1 MACWRDRNL
10 PPEAVESDNE
20 EVGIPDKEDGAAG
33 EAAPSAAFKFTS
45 FREFLKFVEYVG
57 EAAPVEL
64 AEPIKDN
71 TGAML
76 VQKANHVRE
85 SLIKNLWKF
94 VNAGNLNEN
103 ISVSGTAALR
113 AALRDK
119 ICRSLFKCLEPGRFH
134 VAQAL
139 DDASQVNLRG
149 MVSSLIERKEI
160 LPLFLKLDQQGDPIL
175 PHLGEVAITAGGL
188 AEQYVKTS
196 PVGASARESIRH
208 AMFAGLFHDIALADD
223 ADFLLKD
230 IEQATQSGH
239 AAESAKFV
247 RENLPEANPAI
258 AHLIEHHHRDVN
270 RYDPDVDTQIKGEQ
284 VSEEALALAEFIL
297 IQLRSQY
304 KKEEGMTVPE
314 MLFYGLGRAFGQ
326 GRFHP
331 RFRSIAAGLWEN
343 LYTTLHY
350 GYEIGLVENRC
361 PHKPSAIAYP
371 TPRCTQIMCHQRM
384 HQCEHYDDQFALEIL
399 NATRFPGRPGL
410 MITPGKYGKCKLAQF
425 LPKEEDMKK
434 GALDWMEKGGRKGK
448 S

>member
-1 MACWRDRNL
+1 M
-10 PPEAVESDNE
+10 PPEVVESDNE
-20 EVGIPDKEDGAAG
+20 EIGKPAAEEGTDTEGAG
-33 EAAPSAAFKFTS
+33 SAAFKFTA

-64 AEPIKDN
+64 AEPIQD
-71 TGAML
+71 TAGAML

-94 VNAGNLNEN
+94 FNAGNLNEN
-103 ISVSGTAALR
+103 ISVAGTKALR
-113 AALRDK
+113 TALRDK
-119 ICRSLFKCLEPGRFH
+119 ICHSLFKCLEPGRFH

-139 DDASQVNLRG
+139 VDASQVNLRA
-149 MVSSLIERKEI
+149 MVAGIVERKDT
-160 LPLFLKLDQQGDPIL
+160 LPLFLKLDQMEDPIL

-188 AEQYVKTS
+188 AEQYVKS
-196 PVGASARESIRH
+196 SQIGASARESIRH
-208 AMFAGLFHDIALADD
+208 AVFAGLFHDIALADD

-230 IEQATQSGH
+230 IEQAAQSGH
-239 AAESAKFV
+239 IEQSARFV
-247 RENLPEANPAI
+247 RENLPELNPVI
-258 AHLIEHHHRDVN
+258 AQLIEHHHRDSN

-331 RFRSIAAGLWEN
+331 RFRSIASSLWEN

-361 PHKPSAIAYP
+361 PFKPSAVAYP
-371 TPRCTQIMCHQRM
+371 TPRCTQIMCHQRVR
-384 HQCEHYDDQFALEIL
+384 QCEHYDDQFALEIL
-399 NATRFPGRPGL
+399 NATRFPGRPG
-410 MITPGKYGKCKLAQF
+410 IIINPGKYGKCKLAQF
-425 LPKEEDMKK
+425 LPREEDMKK
-434 GALDWMEKGGRKGK
+434 GALDWMEKGGRKETPK
-448 S
+448 K

>member
-1 MACWRDRNL
+1 M
-10 PPEAVESDNE
+10 PPEVVESDNE
-20 EVGIPDKEDGAAG
+20 EIGKPENEEGAEG
-33 EAAPSAAFKFTS
+33 EGAVSSAFKFTA

-57 EAAPVEL
+57 ESAPVEL
-64 AEPIKDN
+64 AEPIQD
-71 TGAML
+71 TAGAML

-94 VNAGNLNEN
+94 FNAGNLNEN
-103 ISVSGTAALR
+103 ISVSGTKALR
-113 AALRDK
+113 AALRDR

-139 DDASQVNLRG
+139 VDASQVNLRT
-149 MVSSLIERKEI
+149 MVSGIIERKEI
-160 LPLFLKLDQQGDPIL
+160 LPVFMKLDQQDDPIL

-188 AEQYVKTS
+188 AEQYVKAS
-196 PVGASARESIRH
+196 QIGASARESIRN
-208 AMFAGLFHDIALADD
+208 AIFAGLFHDISLADD

-239 AAESAKFV
+239 AEQSAKFV
-247 RENLPEANPAI
+247 RENLPDVNPVV
-258 AHLIEHHHRDVN
+258 AHLIEHHHRDGN

-284 VSEEALALAEFIL
+284 ISEEALALAEFIL

-331 RFRSIAAGLWEN
+331 RFRRIAATLWES

-361 PHKPSAIAYP
+361 PYKPSAVAYP
-371 TPRCTQIMCHQRM
+371 TPRCTQIMCHQRLR
-384 HQCEHYDDQFALEIL
+384 QCEYYDDQFSLEIL
-399 NATRFPGRPGL
+399 NATRFPGRPGIL
-410 MITPGKYGKCKLAQF
+410 IHPGKYGKCKLAQY
-425 LPKEEDMKK
+425 LPREEDMKK
-434 GALDWMEKGGRKGK
+434 GALDWMEKGGRKEAPK
-448 S
+448 K